1 MSKGSIEAAFFV
13 PVIFPFITQWRKGNN
28 SKARK
33 GLNNQYVK
41 KVDRRAEFSAR
52 FTNYLSFLAYDE
64 VIQGRHEECMEAVVG
79 LIIPTGVDDLIMRKA
94 GLHG

>member
-1 MSKGSIEAAFFV
+1 MNW
-13 PVIFPFITQWRKGNN
+13 Q
-28 SKARK
+28 
-33 GLNNQYVK
+33 
-41 KVDRRAEFSAR
+41 AEFSAR

-79 LIIPTGVDDLIMRKA
+79 LIIPTGVDDFIMRKA